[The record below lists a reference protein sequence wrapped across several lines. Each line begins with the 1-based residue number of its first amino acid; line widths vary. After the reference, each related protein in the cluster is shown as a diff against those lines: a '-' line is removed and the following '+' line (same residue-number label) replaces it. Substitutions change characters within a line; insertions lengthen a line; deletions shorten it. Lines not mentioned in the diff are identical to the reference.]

1 MSDTTQ
7 KYTGWI
13 EKPKYINGELVKAVD
28 VVVDELISKKQK
40 DKILT
45 IAKSKYDELQVEKLN
60 AISTGSL
67 YYNNWQETLSVVEN
81 LKAEIESF
89 KQIVDSEKI
98 LTAVANNETQASND
112 RYASLLSDFQ
122 SSITKGVQEAIAR
135 VSLQG
140 QVAGLQAQKEVLKT
154 QYDALLAIIESM
166 KEQLRVLQG
175 QIELQQ
181 EQAILQQEQNLLQQE
196 QFLAQQAALQS
207 QLTGAAAT
215 ATAAAQGLIPGVNGE
230 FYYKLGRNDGK
241 EWSER
246 STWTTTRDGY
256 DASRTQ
262 FAKLTVQNLREK
274 TGELITKVQFILTGD
289 LLTHGPFGFTNAV
302 KPDNNKVTSIPQGE
316 TKTFLMYAGSNIGG
330 RGSGTPEPDGKG
342 LFNSAKDYKGTIQV
356 MVTYSDGSTEKGD
369 LLNWSIRKN
378 KTG

>member
-1 MSDTTQ
+1 MPNTTQ

-28 VVVDELISKKQK
+28 VVVDELINKKPK

-45 IAKSKYDELQVEKLN
+45 IAKWKYDDLQVEKLN
-60 AISTGSL
+60 AIATGSL
-67 YYNNWQETLSVVEN
+67 YYNNWQETLGIVES
-81 LKAEIESF
+81 LKSEVESL
-89 KQIVDSEKI
+89 KQTVDSEKI

-112 RYASLLSDFQ
+112 RYSALLYDFQ

-140 QVAGLQAQKEVLKT
+140 QVEGLRAQKEVLKT
-154 QYDALLAIIESM
+154 QYDALLAVIESM

-181 EQAILQQEQNLLQQE
+181 EQALLQQEQNLLQQE

-215 ATAAAQGLIPGVNGE
+215 ATAAAQGLLPGVNGE
-230 FYYKLGRNDGK
+230 FYYKLSRNDGK

-246 STWTTTRDGY
+246 STWTTTRNGY
-256 DASRTQ
+256 DSSKTQ
-262 FAKLTVQNLREK
+262 FAKLVIQNLREK
-274 TGELITKVQFILTGD
+274 TGELITKVQLKLTGD
-289 LLTHGPFGFTNAV
+289 LLNHGPFGFTNTT
-302 KPDNNKVTSIPQGE
+302 KPANNKITSIPQGE
-316 TKTFLMYAGSNIGG
+316 TKSFLIYAGSNIGG
-330 RGSGTPEPDGKG
+330 SGSGTPEPDGNG

-356 MVTYSDGSTEKGD
+356 MVTYSDGTTETGD
-369 LLNWSIRKN
+369 VLNWSIRKN

>member
-28 VVVDELISKKQK
+28 VVVDELINKKPK
-40 DKILT
+40 DKIIT
-45 IAKSKYDELQVEKLN
+45 IAKWKYDDLQVEKLS
-60 AISTGSL
+60 AIATGSL
-67 YYNNWQETLSVVEN
+67 YYNNWQETLGIVES
-81 LKAEIESF
+81 LKSEVESL

-140 QVAGLQAQKEVLKT
+140 QVEGLRAQKEVLKT

-175 QIELQQ
+175 QIE
-181 EQAILQQEQNLLQQE
+181 LQQE

-241 EWSER
+241 EWSEK
-246 STWTTTRDGY
+246 STWSTTRNGY
-256 DASRTQ
+256 DASKTQ
-262 FAKLTVQNLREK
+262 FAKLTVQNLKEK

-289 LLTHGPFGFTNAV
+289 LLTHGPFGFTNA
-302 KPDNNKVTSIPQGE
+302 KKTENNKVTNIAQGE
-316 TKTFLMYAGSNIGG
+316 TKTFLIYAGSNIGG
-330 RGSGTPEPDGKG
+330 SGSGTPEPDGNG

-369 LLNWSIRKN
+369 VLNWSIRKN

>member
-1 MSDTTQ
+1 MAETTK
-7 KYTGWI
+7 KYTGYV

-28 VVVDELISKKQK
+28 VVVDELIGKAYKQK
-40 DKILT
+40 ELT
-45 IAKSKYDELQVEKLN
+45 IAKSKYDALQIEKLS
-60 AISTGSL
+60 AIATGSV
-67 YYNNWQETLSVVEN
+67 YYDNWQETLGIVEN
-81 LKAEIESF
+81 LKSEVETLKQRVDYEKLQASVAE
-89 KQIVDSEKI
+89 
-98 LTAVANNETQASND
+98 NETQASND

-140 QVAGLQAQKEVLKT
+140 QVAGLIAQKEVLKT
-154 QYDALLAIIESM
+154 QYDSLLAIIESM

-181 EQAILQQEQNLLQQE
+181 EQSLLQQE

-246 STWTTTRDGY
+246 STWTTRRDGY
-256 DASRTQ
+256 DAGTVQ

-274 TGELITKVQFILTGD
+274 TGELITKVQFMLTGD

-302 KPDNNKVTSIPQGE
+302 KPANNKVTSIPQGE

-330 RGSGTPEPDGKG
+330 RGSGTPEPDGNG

-356 MVTYSDGSTEKGD
+356 MVTYSDGTTEKGD
-369 LLNWSIRKN
+369 VLNWSIRKN
-378 KTG
+378 KN